1 MIAFPREGAVRLRH
15 LGTIAWVSVAACAEP
30 PASSPPV
37 VDDPRVELT
46 PVEHLNRASMVLRG
60 VRPSVA
66 ELELVRD
73 DAGAL
78 PGLVDAYLYD
88 PRFGDTVRDLH
99 NDAWSMRATGQ
110 INVTATGSLA
120 EVEMTRLRVSLYES
134 PLRTIQHVV
143 ENDLPY
149 TEILAADYQLGD
161 EVVSR
166 AFSHLDG
173 YDDAAGGW
181 QVLRWTDDRPA
192 AGILSDSMMYVRF
205 ASMGANY
212 NRGRANHVSRALLC
226 HDYLDREITLDGSID
241 LSDPAVVAD
250 AVTESEACAT
260 CHRTLDPL
268 ASFFSWRG
276 GFNLRGQVWPTELYM
291 PQWTEDELWW
301 ETTGQAPAYYGAP
314 GRDMGDLARFI
325 REDDRFSLCTAKRF
339 YGWMTETPLS
349 HVPPAAATELQDVLV
364 ASGWNA
370 RALARAVVLHPDF
383 RVAATED
390 PEAADDVI
398 GLQRARPEQLRR
410 MFEDLTGFVWQTY
423 VEEECCLGDG
433 VSPIGLVDVTTDAWT
448 GFQTL
453 LGGIDGAFVSQP
465 VYTANATTT
474 LALRELAAEA
484 AGWVVPRDFDQPDRA
499 QRKLLTLV
507 ERDTTDRDAIVAQL
521 VALHTRIYAEFVG
534 PDDPSVVAAWE
545 LWADVHARSGDPER
559 AWQATLTGMLQDW
572 RILYY

>member
-1 MIAFPREGAVRLRH
+1 MRLRD
-15 LGTIAWVSVAACAEP
+15 LGSIGWVAVAACGAPSVDVTSP
-30 PASSPPV
+30 PAAT
-37 VDDPRVELT
+37 RVELT

-66 ELELVRD
+66 ELEAVQAD
-73 DAGAL
+73 PSAL
-78 PGLVDAYLYD
+78 PGFVDVYLHD

-99 NDAWSMRATGQ
+99 NDAWSMRATGE
-110 INVTATGSLA
+110 INVPATGSLA
-120 EVEMTRLRVSLYES
+120 DVEMTRLRVSLYEG

-166 AFSHLDG
+166 AFTQLTG
-173 YDDAAGGW
+173 YDDAVGGW
-181 QVLRWTDDRPA
+181 QVLHWTDDRPA
-192 AGILSDSMMYVRF
+192 AGILSDNMLYVRF
-205 ASMGANY
+205 GSMGSNF

-250 AVTESEACAT
+250 AVTQSEACAT

-268 ASFFSWRG
+268 ASFFSWRT
-276 GFNLRGQVWPTELYM
+276 GFALRVQVWPTQLYM
-291 PQWTEDELWW
+291 PQYTESEAWW
-301 ETTGQAPAYYGAP
+301 DTTGQPPAYYGAP

-325 REDDRFSLCTAKRF
+325 REDDRFSLCTARRF
-339 YGWMTETPLS
+339 YGWMTETPLT
-349 HVPPAAATELQDVLV
+349 HVPEEAANELQDVLV
-364 ASGWNA
+364 GSGWNA

-383 RVAATED
+383 RIASSTD
-390 PEAADDVI
+390 PVEADGVV
-398 GLQRARPEQLRR
+398 GLQRARPEQLTRLI
-410 MFEDLTGFVWQTY
+410 EDLTGFVWQTY
-423 VEEECCLGDG
+423 GEEECCLGDG
-433 VSPIGLVDVTTDAWT
+433 VSPIGLVHVPTDAWT

-474 LALRELAAEA
+474 LALREFAGEA
-484 AGWVVPRDFDQPDRA
+484 AGWVVPRDLDQPDRA
-499 QRKLLTLV
+499 QRKLLGLV
-507 ERDTTDRDAIVAQL
+507 ERDTTDRDAIVTQL
-521 VALHTRIYAEFVG
+521 VALHARIFAEFVG

-545 LWADVHARSGDPER
+545 LWADVHGRTADPEH
-559 AWQATLTGMLQDW
+559 AWKATVAAMLQDW